1 MSELHTPDSARRAPS
16 ESSGDLD
23 SGHLGRSQLIALSL
37 SSFVPAVG
45 MALVPMLMFT
55 AAGITAWPSSL
66 LAMVSVISV
75 GLAVTHFA
83 RRYISTG
90 SLYSYVGEVF
100 GPWARYL
107 TAASL
112 LAGFILQVATVA
124 GIVGI
129 FLGSFLVTHGVESA
143 LGVGV
148 QATIYALAVGIAAWV
163 AFRGLDTSV
172 RIAVTLAAISVPVVA
187 CITVGSALH
196 TGLDLSQQ
204 FAFASFTFNG
214 TFQGVAAGAAFL
226 VAFESCTSLAAE
238 TRDPKRNVPLAVMA
252 VPVILGALYLVCTI
266 LQVPGLSRATE
277 SLAAGMSPTTAL
289 ASQAGMWT
297 WVSEV
302 SDLVLAVAAFAAL
315 IGFTNYG
322 ARFLLT
328 MSEDGLLPKTL
339 AAVHHRHRSPHVS
352 IAILSILG
360 FLTMAVLVF
369 IVGDV
374 TTAYNA
380 MATLLVYLWVPAY
393 LMITAGAIALSIRER
408 DWQPALLL
416 GSFIGFVSMLWV
428 YVNGIVNP
436 PASPNDAMSW
446 VALVVLVVLFIV
458 LSISAAT
465 ARRSSQAHP
474 TQVDPHGT
482 SSRA

>member
-1 MSELHTPDSARRAPS
+1 MSELHTPRPAPHVPS
-16 ESSGDLD
+16 EPSADLD

-37 SSFVPAVG
+37 SSFVPAIG
-45 MALVPMLMFT
+45 MALVPMLLFT
-55 AAGITAWPSSL
+55 AAGVTAWPSSL
-66 LAMVSVISV
+66 LAMASVISV

-83 RRYISTG
+83 RRYVSTG
-90 SLYSYVGEVF
+90 SLYSYVSEVF

-129 FLGSFLVTHGVESA
+129 FLGSFLVTHGVQSA

-172 RIAVTLAAISVPVVA
+172 RVAVTLAAISVPVVA
-187 CITVGSALH
+187 FITIGSAWH

-204 FAFASFTFNG
+204 FAFSSLTFNG

-226 VAFESCTSLAAE
+226 VAFESCTALAAE
-238 TRDPKRNVPLAVMA
+238 TRDPKRNVPLAVMS
-252 VPVILGALYLVCTI
+252 VPVLLGILYLVCTV
-266 LQVPGLSRATE
+266 LQVPGLSRATV
-277 SLAAGMSPTTAL
+277 SLAAGMSPTAAL
-289 ASQAGMWT
+289 AAQSGMWT
-297 WVSEV
+297 WVGEV

-328 MSEDGLLPKTL
+328 MSEDGLLPKSL
-339 AAVHHRHRSPHVS
+339 AAVHRRHRSPHVS
-352 IAILSILG
+352 IAALSILG
-360 FLTMAVLVF
+360 FLTMTVLVF
-369 IVGDV
+369 VVGDV

-380 MATLLVYLWVPAY
+380 MATLLVYVWVPAY
-393 LMITAGAIALSIRER
+393 LMITAGAIALSMRER
-408 DWQPALLL
+408 DWRPALLL
-416 GSFIGFVSMLWV
+416 GSLIGFVSMLWV
-428 YVNGIVNP
+428 YVNGIINP
-436 PASPNDAMSW
+436 PASPNNAMSW
-446 VALVVLVVLFIV
+446 LALVVLVVLVAI
-458 LSISAAT
+458 LSISAAIT
-465 ARRSSQAHP
+465 RRSHRIP
-474 TQVDPHGT
+474 KYVDPDGG
-482 SSRA
+482 SSQT